1 MDNINWNRVILGG
14 LLAGVIINAFE
25 YVVNGV
31 VLQQDWAE
39 AMKSLGKP
47 ETMSGAQIA
56 AFNVVG
62 FLVGIFTIWF
72 YAAVRPRYGAGP
84 TTAVCAGAAV
94 WAIGN
99 FIPSIAPMFL
109 HIFPR
114 RLMAIGILIGLVETI
129 AGALAGAWL
138 YKEEQKIAE

>member
-1 MDNINWNRVILGG
+1 
-14 LLAGVIINAFE
+14 
-25 YVVNGV
+25 
-31 VLQQDWAE
+31 
-39 AMKSLGKP
+39 MKSLGKP
-47 ETMSGAQIA
+47 KTISGVQIA

-84 TTAVCAGAAV
+84 KTAACACAAV

-99 FIPSIAPMFL
+99 FLPSIAPMFL

-114 RLMAIGILIGLVETI
+114 RLMAIGVLIGLIETI
-129 AGALAGAWL
+129 AAALAGAWL
-138 YKEEQKIAE
+138 YKEEQRIAE